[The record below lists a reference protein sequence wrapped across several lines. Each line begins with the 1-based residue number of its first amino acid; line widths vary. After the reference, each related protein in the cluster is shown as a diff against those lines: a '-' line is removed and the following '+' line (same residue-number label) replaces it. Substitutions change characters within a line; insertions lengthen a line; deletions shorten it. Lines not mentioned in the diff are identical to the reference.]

1 MRIGLKKELGKRK
14 KFKGLFVRIGRKTGF
29 NGFSQETILLKDI
42 IDLENGALVTDHLW
56 LNLTKGFEALS
67 IKEGVA
73 LEFEARIKEYTK
85 GYVNS
90 RYKIDQQKKDYK
102 LSHPTK
108 FKIATPYQIEKKP
121 DLAD

>member
-14 KFKGLFVRIGRKTGF
+14 KFRGLYVRMGRKAGF
-29 NGFSQETILLKDI
+29 NGYSQETILLKDI
-42 IDLENGALVTDHLW
+42 VDLESGAIVTDHLW
-56 LNLTKGFEALS
+56 FNLTKGFECLS
-67 IKEGVA
+67 IKEGMT

-85 GYVNS
+85 GYVNT

-108 FKIATPYQIEKKP
+108 FRIAT
-121 DLAD
+121 L